1 MVSFKLRNKNRLN
14 SRGFSLLEVL
24 VALGLLCGVGLIAA
38 KILDMIQLNSKASAR
53 KEAQFQMQVRGVKLL
68 KLQLKGLKKNQFDL
82 ELFYKLGN
90 GNTLSRNSTQ
100 LNGQALLSHITDPIA
115 PLPTS
120 VGPYLTSFLVRRK
133 LGDRYLTYIS
143 TCLPLSNM
151 LNINSLN
158 YNTLQKNNLWPFIR
172 STTNG
177 YSVHCCPRSNSM
189 CTNPV
194 FNKNSNYGVQIFRFD
209 PKDNSIRSILTKRD
223 FESVSSMGYFIF
235 SNQSNENILSGRVF
249 TFYNECISQ
258 RIVTGTAKQGCQ
270 DFLSVRSA
278 QLAEDFDYAV
288 EGVNSMG
295 GSIGL

>member
-1 MVSFKLRNKNRLN
+1 
-14 SRGFSLLEVL
+14 
-24 VALGLLCGVGLIAA
+24 
-38 KILDMIQLNSKASAR
+38 
-53 KEAQFQMQVRGVKLL
+53 
-68 KLQLKGLKKNQFDL
+68 
-82 ELFYKLGN
+82 
-90 GNTLSRNSTQ
+90 
-100 LNGQALLSHITDPIA
+100 
-115 PLPTS
+115 
-120 VGPYLTSFLVRRK
+120 
-133 LGDRYLTYIS
+133 
-143 TCLPLSNM
+143 
-151 LNINSLN
+151 
-158 YNTLQKNNLWPFIR
+158 
-172 STTNG
+172 
-177 YSVHCCPRSNSM
+177 M

>member
-1 MVSFKLRNKNRLN
+1 MSFKLRNKDRLN

-24 VALGLLCGVGLIAA
+24 IALALLSGVGLIAA
-38 KILDMIQLNSKASAR
+38 KILEMIQLNSKASAR

-82 ELFYKLGN
+82 ELFYKLDN
-90 GNTLSRNSTQ
+90 NNILSRNSSQ

-133 LGDRYLTYIS
+133 LGERYLTYIS

-158 YNTLQKNNLWPFIR
+158 YNALQKNNLWPFIR
-172 STTNG
+172 STTSG
-177 YSVHCCPRSNSM
+177 YSVHCCPRSNPM

-194 FNKNSNYGVQIFRFD
+194 FKKTSNYGVQIFRFD

-223 FESVSSMGYFIF
+223 FESVSSIGYFIF
-235 SNQSNENILSGRVF
+235 SNQSNENILSARVF

-270 DFLSVRSA
+270 DFLSVRSV